1 MISTGKRWELSGCRE
16 ASQARTQLSSLKA
29 GHSGVILS
37 CPFRLKST
45 SPWSWKVLSQLQTP
59 CLPLI
64 TQGWPHRKGTAL
76 LLPILGKL
84 PSTDGA
90 SSCKCMAVMGLP
102 HRSWW
107 RSSLSGWRHR
117 RCCCTAEGQTPS
129 RSSKAHSGHTGWH
142 LAAAYKEEGNK
153 SLFMTILLTSQLSL
167 WPESRDLL
175 LHNPS
180 SSLPVRISPYTLF
193 EEQNVETKC
202 SAPCPP
208 KAALCV
214 RAHSKF
220 QLVKSVSNSVFE
232 NELKCQWWCN
242 VHLHLDSVSIYFYS
256 Y

>member
-1 MISTGKRWELSGCRE
+1 MISRGKRRELLGCRE

-29 GHSGVILS
+29 GHSGMILS

-76 LLPILGKL
+76 LLPISGKL

-102 HRSWW
+102 RRSWW

-117 RCCCTAEGQTPS
+117 RCCCTADGQTPS
-129 RSSKAHSGHTGWH
+129 RSSEAHSGT
-142 LAAAYKEEGNK
+142 LADILQQLTKEEGNK

-167 WPESRDLL
+167 
-175 LHNPS
+175 
-180 SSLPVRISPYTLF
+180 
-193 EEQNVETKC
+193 
-202 SAPCPP
+202 
-208 KAALCV
+208 
-214 RAHSKF
+214 
-220 QLVKSVSNSVFE
+220 
-232 NELKCQWWCN
+232 
-242 VHLHLDSVSIYFYS
+242 
-256 Y
+256 